1 MEALIISTLVVAVA
15 EIGDKTQLLTLFL
28 ITRFQKPWPIIMGIL
43 VATLVNHG
51 VSAWLGDWLAG
62 MVDTGVLDWILGISF
77 LLMAAWLLVPD
88 KDDGA
93 DSRFLGLGAFGAT
106 LVLFFLAEIGD
117 KTQVATVL
125 LAARF
130 DDLWA
135 VIVGTTL
142 GMLAANLPVI
152 WGGQW
157 LVERIPMRW
166 IHWVAAALFALM
178 AAFTV
183 WHALGD

>member
-1 MEALIISTLVVAVA
+1 MEALIISTLAVTVA

-28 ITRFQKPWPIIMGIL
+28 ITRFKRPWPIIMGIL
-43 VATLVNHG
+43 AATLVNHG
-51 VSAWLGDWLAG
+51 LSAWFGDWLAG
-62 MVDTGVLDWILGISF
+62 LVDGSALDWILGISF
-77 LLMAAWLLVPD
+77 LLMAGWLLIPD
-88 KDDGA
+88 KDDSA

-130 DDLWA
+130 DELWA
-135 VIVGTTL
+135 VIIGTTL

-157 LVERIPMRW
+157 LLQRLPMRW
-166 IHWVAAALFALM
+166 VHLAAAALFVIM
-178 AAFTV
+178 AAFAF
-183 WHALGD
+183 WRAF